1 MEYEKNTRNLR
12 SPAPWGSRSSLCTE
26 KLGSTG
32 TQILQQAAFE
42 THQKFYRLRDLIMVE
57 TVCWRKV
64 KVNVK
69 VWKISQIAAYY
80 GWNLLLGKVK
90 VWKCEF
96 FSIVAYYGWNFL
108 MGKSESEKLWKI
120 FACSLWFMVYGILWL
135 KPCVGENQISEELLL
150 CPVWSRPFRSQHV
163 MMKTKLCWSL
173 ASKRKLVP
181 IEKQNISIDV
191 QQKTFQSLTCDK
203 KYWR

>member
-42 THQKFYRLRDLIMVE
+42 THQKFYRLRDFIMVE

-64 KVNVK
+64 KVK
-69 VWKISQIAAYY
+69 VWKISWIFFDC
-80 GWNLLLGKVK
+80 GILWLKLFDGEKWKWEIVK
-90 VWKCEF
+90 DF
-96 FSIVAYYGWNFL
+96 
-108 MGKSESEKLWKI
+108 
-120 FACSLWFMVYGILWL
+120 CSLWFMVYGILWL

-181 IEKQNISIDV
+181 IEKQNVSIDV